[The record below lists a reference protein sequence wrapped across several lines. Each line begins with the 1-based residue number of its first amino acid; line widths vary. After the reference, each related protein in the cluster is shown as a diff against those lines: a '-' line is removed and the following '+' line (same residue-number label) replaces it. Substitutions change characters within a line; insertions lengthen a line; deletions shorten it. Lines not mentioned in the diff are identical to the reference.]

1 MNKPTLVIMAAGM
14 GSRYGG
20 LKQLDGFGPS
30 GETIMDYTVYDALKA
45 GFGKI
50 TFVIRKDFEND
61 FKFKFIDKIA
71 PHANVDYVFQE
82 LDMLPEG
89 FAVPAEREKPW
100 GTGHALWVTR
110 DVVKTPFAV
119 VNADDFYGQSSL
131 QLIHD
136 HLAKLNPQ
144 KLDACMVGYILKNT
158 LSDHGKVSRGICTV
172 DNGGTLQSIIERTDI
187 YKKQPEG
194 AYFIEEEKQFPLT
207 GNETVSMNLMGF
219 TPEVFPMI
227 THGLTQF
234 LEQNAGELKAEFY
247 LPKILDMV
255 RASGVDVPVLETHDK
270 WFGVTYQ
277 DDKPLVREMLEKAT
291 ENGTYPVSLWS

>member
-1 MNKPTLVIMAAGM
+1 MNKPTLVIIAAGM

-30 GETIMDYTVYDALKA
+30 GETIMDYTVYDAIRA

-50 TFVIRKDFEND
+50 IFVIRKDFEGD
-61 FKFKFIDKIA
+61 FNKKFIDKIA

-82 LDMLPEG
+82 LDKLPEG
-89 FAVPAEREKPW
+89 YAVPGDRIKPW

-110 DVVKTPFAV
+110 EVVDTPFAV

-131 QLIHD
+131 HLIHD
-136 HLAKLNPQ
+136 HLAQ
-144 KLDACMVGYILKNT
+144 LDSESLQAVMVGYILKNT
-158 LSDHGKVSRGICTV
+158 LSDHGKVSRGICSV
-172 DNGGTLQSIIERTDI
+172 YGNGVLESIIERTDI
-187 YKKQPEG
+187 YKKHPEG
-194 AYFIEEEKQFPLT
+194 AYYVENEAQFPLT

-219 TPEVFPMI
+219 TPKVYPMI
-227 THGLTQF
+227 TEGLTKF
-234 LEQNAGELKAEFY
+234 LDENAAELKAEFY

-255 RASGVDVPVLETHDK
+255 RQSGVDVPVLETHEK

-277 DDKPLVREMLEKAT
+277 DDKPLVKDMLDAAT
-291 ENGTYPVSLWS
+291 KKGTYPVSLWS